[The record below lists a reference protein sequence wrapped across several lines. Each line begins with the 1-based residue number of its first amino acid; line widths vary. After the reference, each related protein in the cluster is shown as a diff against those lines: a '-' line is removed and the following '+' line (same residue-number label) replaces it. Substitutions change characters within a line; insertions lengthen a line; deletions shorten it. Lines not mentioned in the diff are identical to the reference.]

1 VARRVTAV
9 TTRDRIGGVV
19 FVLAVFAAQ
28 VRWMSRAATVLSV
41 GLIIAYLLWVA
52 TPWKNDLAAVLL
64 TAIDLSDRFVQL
76 ARERVTGAQVEK
88 IDTRYLAFP
97 GAIFDGVW
105 ASFSVL
111 HIRANEIRK
120 TLDGFKSVL
129 RESGLFLA
137 AVHRGPKTE
146 WIRTTI
152 SGMERDT
159 YLQEWLQTA
168 IEAVVGE
175 AGFEIIGSRPF
186 ERTGGRYA
194 LLSTLAHK

>member
-1 VARRVTAV
+1 M
-9 TTRDRIGGVV
+9 G
-19 FVLAVFAAQ
+19 
-28 VRWMSRAATVLSV
+28 RAATVLSV

-129 RESGLFLA
+129 TESGLFLA

-146 WIRTTI
+146 WIRATI

-159 YLQEWLQTA
+159 YLQEWLQLPLKQLWVKLA
-168 IEAVVGE
+168 SRLSEAALSREQVDATRCSAPLRTNEQEYFAALCVG
-175 AGFEIIGSRPF
+175 
-186 ERTGGRYA
+186 
-194 LLSTLAHK
+194 